1 MIRRAAEPRATESP
15 RRRRARRRGVVL
27 RTIAIVPTL
36 MTLGNVLC
44 GFAAIFIASRYM
56 MWQLWADTEQNPG
69 LASALAESGN
79 TEMFVPFGMTPLMLA
94 CAFIFLGMLLD
105 GLDGQV
111 ARMTRSTSDLGE
123 QLDSMADMVSFGV
136 APAFAAL
143 MLINI
148 AAPFGGGRGDS
159 YFDRLGLVAAL
170 IYVAC
175 AALRLARFNIE
186 LGSEEQPDHRHF
198 KGLPSPGAA
207 GTVASLIL
215 LHQSFLDN
223 NRPDWVINAAAFG
236 MILVLLLTAFAM
248 VSQLRYVHVLNR
260 FVRGRAPFATVVKGV
275 VLGLFLVIE
284 FQATLTAALILY
296 ALSAPVAEL
305 WRKLWKKSQTTTAT
319 ND

>member
-1 MIRRAAEPRATESP
+1 MIRRATATREAESP
-15 RRRRARRRGVVL
+15 RRRRARRRRGVVL

-36 MTLGNVLC
+36 MTLGNALC
-44 GFAAIFIASRYM
+44 GFAAIFIASRYT
-56 MWQLWADTEQNPG
+56 MWVADKSATVGEALDAAGRSVPELPLG
-69 LASALAESGN
+69 L
-79 TEMFVPFGMTPLMLA
+79 TPLTAA
-94 CAFIFLGMLLD
+94 CIFIFAAMLLD

-111 ARMTRSTSDLGE
+111 ARITRSTSDLGE

-136 APAFAAL
+136 APAFVAL
-143 MLINI
+143 MLIGI
-148 AAPFGGGRGDS
+148 ETPFGGGRGDT

-186 LGSEEQPDHRHF
+186 LGSEEQPDHNAF

-207 GTVASLIL
+207 GTVTSLVL
-215 LHQSFLDN
+215 LHQHFIADD
-223 NRPDWVINAAAFG
+223 RPNWVVNAASMG
-236 MILVLLLTAFAM
+236 MIVVLLLTAFAM

-284 FQATLTAALILY
+284 FQATLAAALILY
-296 ALSAPVAEL
+296 ALSAPVVEG
-305 WRKLWKKSQTTTAT
+305 WRKLWSRPGPRGAQ
-319 ND
+319 